1 MMKKITTLLLVTVA
15 CMTAWADIPTGY
27 YANAIGKQDEAL
39 MTALEG
45 IIYTHSQLGYNF
57 LWDCYPYTDAGDD
70 GYYIDMYSTSK
81 YNHESAHP
89 GGASYVGQGLNREHS
104 FPKSWFGG
112 EVYPMYTDLMMIIPA
127 DAFVNQ
133 RRSNDPYG
141 VCNGSDAITYTNEDL
156 GVTMLG
162 KLGTSTY
169 NGYTQ
174 KVYEPDD
181 EYKGDFAR
189 IYFYMVT
196 CYKSAIHEWPGSDQ
210 LDYAANGYKAFSDW
224 SIQMLMEWHRADP
237 VSPKEI
243 ARNEAVYSSK
253 DGNIEYGQGNRN
265 PFVDHPELAEYI
277 WGTKQNTIWTGQDA
291 PIDPIEKPVPVM
303 YAADTTAVTG
313 SGFRADWTRCDNV
326 SSYKLKVNRIAN
338 VDDELVQLMMSED
351 FSNVNSTSDGNID
364 ISSSL
369 DNYTDNP
376 GWTGYKVYLAANNS
390 LKIGTSSVAGY
401 LVSPELE
408 LDNTVTVVFSAKNW
422 SGAAGSDG
430 SSVIVSCGDV
440 SQTITLS
447 DTPTEYTV
455 VLNGCS
461 AKNVKFSMTAPK
473 KRFYVYHVDV
483 YNGDLTQNPPTLRA
497 IKEEGDS
504 TWRNVSGITDTCYTV
519 QALTSGIYE
528 YYVKAIYTDGSESV
542 WSNIQHVKLYG
553 DGTEDVLIGDANSDG
568 MVSISDVTTVIDYL
582 ITGTATPFDN
592 NAADINRDGDVTIA
606 DISLLIDIL
615 LKKQSRVAVDESNM
629 IE

>member
-1 MMKKITTLLLVTVA
+1 MNRTITLLSAVLIA
-15 CMTAWADIPTGY
+15 IAAFASIPNGY
-27 YANAIGKQDEAL
+27 YNNAIGKHDEGL

-45 IIYTHSQLGYNF
+45 IIYPHTQLSYNYM
-57 LWDCYPYTDAGDD
+57 WTAYDTTDVGSD
-70 GYYIDMYSTSK
+70 GYYIDMYSTCK
-81 YNHESAHP
+81 YNHDSYHV
-89 GGASYVGQGLNREHS
+89 GSASYVGQGINREHS

-112 EVYPMYTDLMMIIPA
+112 EIDPMFTDLTMLIPT
-127 DAFVNQ
+127 DGYVNQ
-133 RRSNDPYG
+133 RRSNNPYG
-141 VCNGSDAITYTNEDL
+141 VCAGGITYTNEDM
-156 GVTMLG
+156 GVSMRG

-169 NGYTQ
+169 NGYTAT
-174 KVYEPDD
+174 VFEPDD

-196 CYKSAIHEWPGSDQ
+196 CYKSEVKNWPGSGQ
-210 LDYAANGYKAFSDW
+210 LDYSDNNYKAFSDW
-224 SIQMLMEWHRADP
+224 SLQLLMEWHRADP
-237 VSPKEI
+237 VSQKEI
-243 ARNEAVYSSK
+243 SRNEAVYRL
-253 DGNIEYGQGNRN
+253 QGNRN
-265 PFVDHPELAEYI
+265 PYVDHPELAEYI
-277 WGTKQNTIWTGQDA
+277 WGTKQNTTWTGQDT

-313 SGFRADWTRCDNV
+313 NGFRADWSHCDNV
-326 SSYKLKVNRIAN
+326 SSFKLKVNRIAD

-351 FSNVNSTSDGNID
+351 FSNVDATSDGNTD

-376 GWTGYKVYLAANNS
+376 GWTGYKVYVAANNS
-390 LKIGTSSVAGY
+390 LKIGTATAAGY

-408 LDNTVTVVFSAKNW
+408 LDSTVTVVFNAKNW

-455 VLNGCS
+455 VLSGCS
-461 AKNVKFSMTAPK
+461 AQNIKFSMTAPK
-473 KRFYVYHVDV
+473 KRFYVYHVDIF
-483 YNGDLTQNPPTLRA
+483 NGDLTQNPPTLRA
-497 IKEEGDS
+497 IVEEGDS

-519 QALTSGIYE
+519 HALTSGIYE

-553 DGTEDVLIGDANSDG
+553 DGTEDVLIGDANCDG
-568 MVSISDVTTVIDYL
+568 IVSISDVTTLIDYL
-582 ITGTATPFDN
+582 ITGTATPFDM
-592 NAADINRDGDVTIA
+592 NAADVNRDGNVSIA
-606 DISLLIDIL
+606 DISQLIDIL
-615 LKKQSRVAVDESNM
+615 LKKKSKVADESTM
-629 IE
+629 MD